1 MILLKNNYYEEDERL
16 FSTGNDELDELLEEV
31 YYSGLEEG
39 YDCAQEERLFAK
51 KKSEEE
57 KKKSKKATIEGIGAG
72 MLVGTAANTLGSL
85 GAQRLGASI
94 NGRRISE
101 AENKELTEKLLN
113 KAKSQGIEVI
123 DAPGGINSAYYGLEG
138 AQKYRSRAKKI
149 YNKLKSKNPKAAE
162 KFKDSVETIAERS
175 ARASGMPGTGK
186 HLGKD
191 LVALGE
197 GRLSDADMLAHEL
210 GHSALGAGKIGKG
223 RSKDI
228 VGKGAHKLYNA
239 GKFGISA
246 GTIVGGVTGYK
257 SGLKAAK
264 LEAEGKKEKT
274 WDKVKSVVIP
284 AAMVSPVLISEAA
297 ASRHGIKLLKEAGA
311 SKEALKTAKRSLG
324 KAWGSYAAMG
334 STGAITGAGSRA
346 VGKAVGRKRYEK
358 KKEEED

>member
-1 MILLKNNYYEEDERL
+1 MILFRNNYEDERI
-16 FSTGNDELDELLEEV
+16 FSTGDSELDDILEEV
-31 YYSGLEEG
+31 YYSGISDG
-39 YDCAQEERLFAK
+39 YNYAQEERLFAK

-57 KKKSKKATIEGIGAG
+57 KKESKKATLEGIGAG

-85 GAQRLGASI
+85 GAQELVNNMK
-94 NGRRISE
+94 NGKRISE
-101 AENKELTEKLLN
+101 AENKALTEKLLD
-113 KAKSQGIEVI
+113 KAKKSGIEVI
-123 DAPGGINSAYYGLEG
+123 DAPGGANSAYYGLES
-138 AQKYRSRAKKI
+138 AQKHRNRAKKI

-162 KFKDSVETIAERS
+162 KFKDSVEAVAERS
-175 ARASGMPGTGK
+175 AKSSGMSGTGK

-191 LVALGE
+191 LVAVGE
-197 GRLSDADMLAHEL
+197 GRLADADILSHEL

-239 GKFGISA
+239 GKFGMSA

-274 WDKVKSVVIP
+274 WDKVKSVAIP
-284 AAMVSPVLISEAA
+284 AAMVSPILVSEAA

-324 KAWGSYAAMG
+324 KAWGSYAAVG
-334 STGAITGAGSRA
+334 SAGAVTGAGSRA
-346 VGKAVGRKRYEK
+346 IGKAVGRKRYGK